1 MEIIID
7 MRSGGVSI
15 DGISRSVIF
24 PIEYQS
30 LGKITYDTETSIG
43 LGQYVG
49 NLAMGSIL
57 ATALG
62 LWHAAAPT
70 ADDMWVLIK
79 DKRTQMN
86 AGGVFVLG
94 DWYHTDPETLSN
106 YAIMYASISVNSL
119 PSNYVFSSRWKTMD
133 GDFRSMSVKLLKS
146 IINRGMDVVATNFT
160 TSENHKALL
169 IASSIPSK
177 YDYSTGW
184 VKVHT

>member
-7 MRSGGVSI
+7 MRGGGVSI

-30 LGKITYDTETSIG
+30 LDKITYDTETSIG
-43 LGQYVG
+43 LDQSVG
-49 NLAMGSIL
+49 NLVMGSIL

-62 LWHAAAPT
+62 LWQAAAPT
-70 ADDMWVLIK
+70 AEDIWILIK
-79 DKRTQMN
+79 DKRVQMN

-94 DWYHTDPETLSN
+94 DWYHTDPETLAN
-106 YAIMYASISVNSL
+106 YAIMYAAISVNSL
-119 PSNYVFSSRWKTMD
+119 PSNYVFSARWKTMD
-133 GDFRSMSVKLLKS
+133 GDFRPMSVKLLKS
-146 IINRGMDVVATNFT
+146 IINKGMGVVATNFA
-160 TSENHKALL
+160 TSERHKALL
-169 IASSIPSK
+169 MASPIPSK